1 MTVAAEAGSLGGAAP
16 EAGSPDA
23 VSTEAGSPGSGLP
36 ALGRRGEGWALGQLV
51 LLGGAA
57 AAGVCGASWP
67 STGRNTRAA
76 AASVIALAGAG
87 LLLGGGA
94 GLGRQLTPFPKP
106 VADGELRDDGVYGLV
121 RHPMYG
127 GALLGL
133 FAWALVSSP
142 VALAPF
148 AAAAGFLEAKSRREE
163 AWLVEQHSG
172 YAAYRQR
179 VRRRFVPYVW

>member
-1 MTVAAEAGSLGGAAP
+1 MTAAAP
-16 EAGSPDA
+16 AAGSPDA
-23 VSTEAGSPGSGLP
+23 GSSGDESPGAALP
-36 ALGRRGEGWALGQLV
+36 ALGSRGEGWALGQLV

-67 STGRNTRAA
+67 PAGRLARTA

-87 LLLGGGA
+87 LLFGGGA

-106 VADGELRDDGVYGLV
+106 VADGELRDDGVYGLA

-133 FAWALVSSP
+133 LAWALVSSP
-142 VALAPF
+142 LALAPL
-148 AAAAGFLEAKSRREE
+148 AAAGGFLEAKSRREE
-163 AWLVEQHSG
+163 AWLVEQHPG

>member
-1 MTVAAEAGSLGGAAP
+1 MTAAEAGSPGPAAP
-16 EAGSPDA
+16 SAGSPEA
-23 VSTEAGSPGSGLP
+23 ASTGAGLP
-36 ALGRRGEGWALGQLV
+36 SLGSRGEGWALGQLV

-57 AAGVCGASWP
+57 AAGVCGASWSP
-67 STGRNTRAA
+67 AGGHARAA
-76 AASVIALAGAG
+76 AASVIAIAGAG

-133 FAWALVSSP
+133 LAWALVSSP
-142 VALAPF
+142 LALAPL
-148 AAAAGFLEAKSRREE
+148 AAAGGFLEAKSRREE
-163 AWLVEQHSG
+163 AWLLEQHPG

>member
-1 MTVAAEAGSLGGAAP
+1 MTAAAP
-16 EAGSPDA
+16 EAGSPGPA
-23 VSTEAGSPGSGLP
+23 TPGAGSPEAGSTGTGLP
-36 ALGRRGEGWALGQLV
+36 ALGSRGEGWALGQLV

-67 STGRNTRAA
+67 PAGRHTRAA
-76 AASVIALAGAG
+76 AAGVIALAGAG

-106 VADGELRDDGVYGLV
+106 VADGELRDDGVYGLI

-133 FAWALVSSP
+133 LAWALVSSP
-142 VALAPF
+142 LALAPL
-148 AAAAGFLEAKSRREE
+148 AAAGGFLEAKSRREE
-163 AWLVEQHSG
+163 AWLEEQHPG

-179 VRRRFVPYVW
+179 VRRRFVPYIW